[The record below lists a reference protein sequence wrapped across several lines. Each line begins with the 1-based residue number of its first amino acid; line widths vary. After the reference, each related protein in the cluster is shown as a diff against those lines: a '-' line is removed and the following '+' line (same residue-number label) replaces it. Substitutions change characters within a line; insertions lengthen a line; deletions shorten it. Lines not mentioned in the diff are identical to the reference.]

1 MSIALL
7 EDDYQTN
14 ISRFQRLRAA
24 VVAQVSDLLD
34 SKNISLGVPI
44 ESRVKEWTSIEEKLQ
59 RKGLKIGGLSELQDL
74 IGVRLILLFKRD
86 LDLTLDL
93 LKATFD
99 VVSIEDTRDR
109 LGDSMFGYQSQHLIV
124 KLPKEWLRVPS
135 FSALGDL
142 HIEFQVRTL
151 AQHIWAAVSHKLQY
165 KNEQGVPPP
174 IRRTINRASALLETV
189 DLEFDRVLAERES
202 YVISAATED
211 NENAALNVDSL
222 AALLDAEL
230 PKENKSDNEPYAEL
244 LSDLSSLGVATVGQL
259 RTLINSNR
267 DAIEKKE
274 SASVKHHVERANKG
288 KKKPSERIQA
298 GVFYKHVGLARC
310 ALREEFGD
318 SAVNKLFAA
327 RRAQS
332 KKPKAG

>member
-1 MSIALL
+1 MSIASL

-14 ISRFQRLRAA
+14 LSRFQRLRTA

-34 SKNISLGVPI
+34 SRSVSLGVPI
-44 ESRVKEWTSIEEKLQ
+44 ESRVKEWVSIEEKLQ
-59 RKGLKIGGLSELQDL
+59 RKGLKLNGLSELQDL

-99 VVSIEDTRDR
+99 IVSVEDTRDR

-135 FSALGDL
+135 FAALGDL

-202 YVISAATED
+202 YVNSAVAED
-211 NENAALNVDSL
+211 DENAALNVDSL
-222 AALLDAEL
+222 AAVLDAEL
-230 PKENKSDNEPYAEL
+230 PTENKGDDEPYADL
-244 LSDLSSLGVATVGQL
+244 LSDLASFEIKTVGQV
-259 RTLINSNR
+259 RTLIRKNKA
-267 DAIEKKE
+267 AIEKRE
-274 SASVKHHVERANKG
+274 AASVQRHTDRA
-288 KKKPSERIQA
+288 KKSKRKPSDRIQN
-298 GVFYKHVGLARC
+298 GVFYKHVGLARR

-318 SAVNKLFAA
+318 SEVSKLFAA
-327 RRAQS
+327 KRANP
-332 KKPKAG
+332 KK